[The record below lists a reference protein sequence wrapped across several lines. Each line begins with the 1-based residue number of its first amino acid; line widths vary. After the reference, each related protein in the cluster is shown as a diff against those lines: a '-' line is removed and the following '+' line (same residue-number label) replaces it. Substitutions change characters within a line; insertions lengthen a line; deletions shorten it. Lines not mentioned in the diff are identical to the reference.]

1 MKHIKYSHDAS
12 DKIIRITPT
21 IETKPVKKLIT
32 PILLSLI
39 LITPLNSSAAT
50 TRYVSDELSI
60 TMRNGQGVK
69 FGIKKM
75 LNSGTKLS
83 ILETADSGYSK
94 VRIPGGAEG
103 WVLTR
108 YLTNT
113 PSARNRVASSEQKAA
128 NLELELAK
136 AKEEIQSLSSQNN
149 SAGSQNMTLTET
161 SQRLK
166 KELDDLRKTASNA
179 VALDNEN
186 RQLKGKIQQTDH
198 KMQSLILEN
207 NALKDSEAKN
217 WFLIGAA
224 VLFGGIILGLIL
236 PKLRL
241 QKKNNWGSF

>member
-1 MKHIKYSHDAS
+1 M
-12 DKIIRITPT
+12 
-21 IETKPVKKLIT
+21 KKLIT

-39 LITPLNSSAAT
+39 LIMPLSSLAAT
-50 TRYVSDELSI
+50 TRYVSDELEI

-75 LNSGTKLS
+75 LRSGTQLS
-83 ILETADSGYSK
+83 ILETANSGYSK
-94 VRIPGGAEG
+94 VRTPGGAEG

-136 AKEEIQSLSSQNN
+136 AKEEILSLSTQND
-149 SAGSQNMTLTET
+149 SAGSQNMTLKET

-166 KELDDLRKTASNA
+166 KELDDLKRTASNA

-186 RQLKGKIQQTDH
+186 RQLKEKIQQTDH
-198 KMQSLILEN
+198 KMQSLIMEN
-207 NALKDSEAKN
+207 NTLKDSEAKN

-224 VLFGGIILGLIL
+224 VLFGGVIFGLLI
-236 PKLRL
+236 PKLRFTR
-241 QKKNNWGSF
+241 KNSWGSL